1 VDALAAFILAGG
13 KSTRMG
19 TDKAFLE
26 LGDVTLL
33 GHALD
38 LATSVTARVFIIGDK
53 EKFGKFGDVVEDVY
67 RDRGPLGGI
76 HAALAGSAAEL
87 NFMLAVDL
95 PFVEKAFIE
104 HLFSRAQ
111 TAAAVVTVPHTGSG
125 FQPLCAVYRKEFA
138 GVAEKSLLAGRNKID
153 SLFAE
158 VSTEMV
164 SEHEL
169 VKAGFS
175 VEMFRNL
182 NTPADWKQAK
192 ITSK

>member
-1 VDALAAFILAGG
+1 
-13 KSTRMG
+13 
-19 TDKAFLE
+19 
-26 LGDVTLL
+26 
-33 GHALD
+33 
-38 LATSVTARVFIIGDK
+38 
-53 EKFGKFGDVVEDVY
+53 
-67 RDRGPLGGI
+67 
-76 HAALAGSAAEL
+76 
-87 NFMLAVDL
+87 L

-111 TAAAVVTVPHTGSG
+111 TEAAVVTVPHTRSG

-158 VSTEMV
+158 VSTEV
-164 SEHEL
+164 ISEQEL

-182 NTPADWKQAK
+182 NSPADWEQAK